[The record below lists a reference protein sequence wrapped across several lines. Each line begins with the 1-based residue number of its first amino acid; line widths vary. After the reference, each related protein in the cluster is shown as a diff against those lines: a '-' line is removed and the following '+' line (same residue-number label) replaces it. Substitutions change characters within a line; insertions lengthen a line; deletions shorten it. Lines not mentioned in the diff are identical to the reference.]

1 MTIMDIL
8 AKTRV
13 CLGLFDHP
21 TCGIGLYPCEDGHIF
36 LTFSKLDEIDQKLA
50 FGESVRSDIVINE
63 ADADDLKDAIFL
75 NDLAAWD
82 NFVFVIN
89 KLDKLYKAWLSE
101 KENEHEGLHD
111 GTS

>member
-21 TCGIGLYPCEDGHIF
+21 TCGIGLYPCKDGHIF
-36 LTFSKLDEIDQKLA
+36 LTFSKLDEADQKLA
-50 FGESVRSDIVINE
+50 FGESVRSGIVISE
-63 ADADDLKDAIFL
+63 EDADVLKDAIFL
-75 NDLAAWD
+75 NDLATWD
-82 NFVFVIN
+82 NFVHIIN
-89 KLDKLYKAWLSE
+89 TLDKRYKAFL
-101 KENEHEGLHD
+101 KEHENEGLHD